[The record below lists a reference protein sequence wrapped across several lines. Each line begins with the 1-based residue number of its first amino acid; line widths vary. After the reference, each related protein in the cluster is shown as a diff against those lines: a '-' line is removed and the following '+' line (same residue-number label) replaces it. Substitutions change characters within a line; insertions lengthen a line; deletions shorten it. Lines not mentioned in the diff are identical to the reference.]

1 MKKRISTTLAL
12 ALALAAPGAALAAGR
27 GPAPHIA
34 VTGEGEMAVKPDLAI
49 VTLTVMRE
57 APTASEALTDDNKA
71 MADVIAALKAE
82 GVRDRDLQT
91 ANLSISPRYAN
102 TAPQKPEEQA
112 KIVAYQVANTLTVRV
127 RAIGK
132 VGTVID
138 KAVKLGV
145 NEDGAI
151 DFANDD
157 PSAATT
163 EARKRAVA
171 DAVKKAH
178 TLAEAAHVKVGKV
191 LQISEQSYA
200 PRPVPMRAK
209 TFAAAD
215 AVPVAPGENNYRV
228 TVSMTF
234 ELDQ

>member
-1 MKKRISTTLAL
+1 MKRISTTLAL
-12 ALALAAPGAALAAGR
+12 ALALALPGVALAAGR

-49 VTLTVMRE
+49 LRLTVMRE
-57 APTASEALTDDNKA
+57 APSAGEALTADNKA
-71 MADVIAALKAE
+71 MGDVIAALKAD
-82 GVRDRDLQT
+82 GIADRDLQT
-91 ANLSISPRYAN
+91 ANLSISPRYSNASPH
-102 TAPQKPEEQA
+102 TPDQPA

-127 RAIGK
+127 RDIDK
-132 VGTVID
+132 VGEVID

-151 DFANDD
+151 DFANED

-171 DAVKKAH
+171 DAVKKAQ
-178 TLAEAAHVKVGKV
+178 TLATAAGVRIGKV
-191 LQISEQSYA
+191 LSISEQSYA
-200 PRPVPMRAK
+200 PRPMPMRAK
-209 TFAAAD
+209 SFAAAE

-234 ELDQ
+234 ELKQ

>member
-1 MKKRISTTLAL
+1 MRRISTTLAL
-12 ALALAAPGAALAAGR
+12 TLALAAPGAALAAEHE
-27 GPAPHIA
+27 PAPRIV

-49 VTLTVMRE
+49 LTLTVMRE
-57 APTASEALTDDNKA
+57 APTASEALTADNKA
-71 MADVIAALKAE
+71 MGDVITALKTA
-82 GVRDRDLQT
+82 GIADRDLQT
-91 ANLSISPRYAN
+91 ANLSIAPRYS
-102 TAPQKPEEQA
+102 TVTPHKPDEPA

-127 RAIGK
+127 RDIGK
-132 VGTVID
+132 VGGVID
-138 KAVKLGV
+138 RAVKLGV

-178 TLAEAAHVKVGKV
+178 TLAEAAGVKVGKV
-191 LQISEQSYA
+191 LQISEQAYA
-200 PRPVPMRAK
+200 PRPLPMRAK
-209 TFAAAD
+209 TFAAAE
-215 AVPVAPGENNYRV
+215 AVPVAPGENDYRV